1 MGLWP
6 YDDIFKQKSN
16 PNLLII
22 IKQHLKK
29 QRQANQISFF
39 LFEYFV
45 SIKADS
51 QGFLSGP
58 DVSRVERESYI
69 IIRNGQAN
77 CLGGLN

>member
-6 YDDIFKQKSN
+6 YDDIFKQQSN

-22 IKQHLKK
+22 IKQHLK

-51 QGFLSGP
+51 QGFASGP
-58 DVSRVERESYI
+58 DVRRVERESYI
-69 IIRNGQAN
+69 IIGNGQVN
-77 CLGGLN
+77 CSGGLN